1 MYKVV
6 RSQSGLINIDDVI
19 DIIRESPNE
28 QIYYEN
34 EILKVILFGR
44 PDLSVC
50 QYKKLVYEYG
60 MTLRQKDLHGR
71 RLFVRMVS
79 LLESQ
84 RVL

>member
-6 RSQSGLINIDDVI
+6 RSQRGLINLEDVI
-19 DIIRESPNE
+19 DIINESPNE

-34 EILKVILFGR
+34 EILRIIFFGR

-60 MTLRQKDLHGR
+60 MTLRQKDLQGR

-79 LLESQ
+79 LLERQ
-84 RVL
+84 QVL

>member
-1 MYKVV
+1 MHTIV
-6 RSQSGLINIDDVI
+6 RSQRGLINLDDVI
-19 DIIRESPNE
+19 DIISESPNE

-44 PDLSVC
+44 PDLPVC

-71 RLFVRMVS
+71 RLFIRMVS
-79 LLESQ
+79 LLETQ
-84 RVL
+84 QGL

>member
-34 EILKVILFGR
+34 EILKIILFGR
-44 PDLSVC
+44 PDLPVC